1 MAFTRKALKDMGLPD
16 DQIDKVMMLHGT
28 SMADYLPKSQIDEEV
43 KKVTGGAD
51 IKALQDKAAKTDDL
65 EKQLAAKDTDYAVND
80 YLTSKGVKKGAAMK
94 MVRSQ
99 LDMSKIKLDGDKLTG
114 MDEQIDTLSKDES
127 VAALFGKKPDDTP
140 PAGKPAFGVPP
151 KGTAPDGATGPNF
164 ADFMSFIPK
173 KK

>member
-16 DQIDKVMMLHGT
+16 DQIDKVMTLHGT

-51 IKALQDKAAKTDDL
+51 IKALQDRAAKTDDL
-65 EKQLAAKDTDYAVND
+65 EKQLAAKDTDYAVTD
-80 YLTSKGVKKGAAMK
+80 YLTGKGVKKGAAMK

-99 LDMSKIKLDGDKLTG
+99 LDMNKIKLDGDKLTG
-114 MDEQIDTLSKDES
+114 IDEQFDALSKDES
-127 VAALFGKKPDDTP
+127 VSALFGKKDDTP
-140 PAGKPAFGVPP
+140 LAGKPAFGVPP
-151 KGTAPDGATGPNF
+151 NGAAPDGATGPNF